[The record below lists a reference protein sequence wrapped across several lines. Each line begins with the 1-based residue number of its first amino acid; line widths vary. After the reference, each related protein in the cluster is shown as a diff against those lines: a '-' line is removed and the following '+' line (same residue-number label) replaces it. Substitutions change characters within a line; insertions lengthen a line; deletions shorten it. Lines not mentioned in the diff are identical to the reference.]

1 MLTKKEQ
8 RLVARYYVMTRLC
21 RVFLVLCPLMLV
33 EFGILVFINDAF
45 IHAGGMNYIGIAA
58 ILGIFLL
65 DIAGLCVFY
74 LVPRFGMEKSPWTK
88 IRVKAGRRG
97 KRGTYKD
104 EEEPS
109 ISYALD
115 RMEEYAVESSS
126 MTGEA
131 EFVAKACKV
140 KVPPRF
146 ILTAVPCLLCTAIML
161 AAFLPYY
168 SAQHD
173 ANEQS
178 RAAASVTYDE
188 VVRGLSTTCSS
199 VSGSDPQDEYRPEGY
214 DVFGYLYDR
223 DADDEIYVAVGIG
236 ADGVIEDIAYSI
248 AVDESGDRAAV
259 LERAKREYARLHEGV
274 ATIEAPFEYEGMLEP
289 EALPDD
295 FCEQFLAAPPDERV
309 EATVYSRYARQE
321 AGDNRANISVT
332 YFDTGYGDDA
342 DWQIRVM
349 VD

>member
-45 IHAGGMNYIGIAA
+45 IHAGGMNYAGIAA
-58 ILGIFLL
+58 IIGIFLL

-126 MTGEA
+126 MAGEA
-131 EFVAKACKV
+131 EFVARACKV

-146 ILTAVPCLLCTAIML
+146 ILTALPCLLCTAIML

-178 RAAASVTYDE
+178 RAEASLTYDE
-188 VVRGLSTTCSS
+188 VVRGLSTACAS
-199 VSGSDPQDEYRPEGY
+199 VTGSDPQDEYRPEGY

-223 DADDEIYVAVGIG
+223 DADDEVYVAVGIG
-236 ADGVIEDIAYSI
+236 ADGVVEDIAYSI
-248 AVDESGDRAAV
+248 DVDESGDRAAV

-274 ATIEAPFEYEGMLEP
+274 ATIDAPFEYEGMLAP

-295 FCEQFLAAPPDERV
+295 FCEQFLAAPPDERA
-309 EATVYSRYARQE
+309 ETTVYSRYERQDS
-321 AGDNRANISVT
+321 GDTRANVSVT
-332 YFDTGYGDDA
+332 YFDTGYGGNV